1 MRLAAIDGPLGEAT
15 MRFLHIA
22 TLAALGWYLLIP
34 PWSQNGADTKAAFNL
49 WEQFASYDT
58 ASQCESEKQRLFVSD
73 TTTLADASRAEK
85 ARLGNRAAQF
95 RAARCIAADDPRL
108 AR

>member
-1 MRLAAIDGPLGEAT
+1 

-22 TLAALGWYLLIP
+22 ALAALGWYLLIP
-34 PWSQNGADTKAAFNL
+34 PWSQNNADTKAPFNL
-49 WEQFASYDT
+49 WEQFASYDS
-58 ASQCESEKQRLFVSD
+58 ARQCESEKQNLFVSD
-73 TTTLADASRAEK
+73 SATLTDVSRAEK
-85 ARLGNRAAQF
+85 ARLGNRAEQF